1 MKVGIDKMGV
11 DPFFL
16 DHWSLHCFLHFNGS
30 RGGAAAPW
38 TSGGPASLGRLHGTY
53 GQLTKDESFQFFGRN
68 FGFRWPAIE
77 RGGRNV
83 EGRNFAEFR
92 LKSEKKSPKNGCR
105 RKIGEIFKKSP
116 DTAIY
121 RRIFGLYRRFF
132 SDFSGNFPIFP
143 TSPARAQ
150 DTKSDHDLQAKVD
163 QILYPVRGLDW

>member
-68 FGFRWPAIE
+68 FGFRWPAIRK
-77 RGGRNV
+77 RGAKCRW
-83 EGRNFAEFR
+83 EKFR
-92 LKSEKKSPKNGCR
+92 
-105 RKIGEIFKKSP
+105 
-116 DTAIY
+116 
-121 RRIFGLYRRFF
+121 
-132 SDFSGNFPIFP
+132 
-143 TSPARAQ
+143 
-150 DTKSDHDLQAKVD
+150 
-163 QILYPVRGLDW
+163 QISII